1 MKHKLVIIVIVGMI
15 LAELILLT
23 YVNANY
29 YLRSGSY
36 DFDWF
41 KWYMW
46 DYIIYIALNESVA
59 FTVGILIFF
68 KDNIRQSKKV
78 LITTVILIFSLILLL
93 ASGIYFGVTLNTN
106 INNSN
111 FIQYIDLY
119 INVFYLV
126 FVFSFIVFAIYSIID
141 KVVTKRLEKLL
152 LGLIIVSFVV
162 LYFRQNIEFGWIS
175 KNFDIYNAR
184 ALAIRTVFD
193 YIVVYPLNISIFIVF
208 AIVLINDYKHL
219 QSIDK

>member
-1 MKHKLVIIVIVGMI
+1 MKHKLVIIVIVGII

-29 YLRSGSY
+29 YLRRGSY
-36 DFDWF
+36 VFDWF
-41 KWYMW
+41 KWFMW

-78 LITTVILIFSLILLL
+78 LITTKILIFSLILLL
-93 ASGIYFGVTLNTN
+93 ASGIYFVVTLKTN
-106 INNSN
+106 VNNSN
-111 FIQYIDLY
+111 FIQYMDLY

-126 FVFSFIVFAIYSIID
+126 VVVSFIVFAIFSIID
-141 KVVTKRLEKLL
+141 KVVTKRLEILL
-152 LGLIIVSFVV
+152 LGLTILSFVV
-162 LYFRQNIEFGWIS
+162 LYFRQNLEFNDNVFLANS
-175 KNFDIYNAR
+175 NTQ
-184 ALAIRTVFD
+184 LAIKTVID

-208 AIVLINDYKHL
+208 SIVLINDYKHL
-219 QSIDK
+219 QAME